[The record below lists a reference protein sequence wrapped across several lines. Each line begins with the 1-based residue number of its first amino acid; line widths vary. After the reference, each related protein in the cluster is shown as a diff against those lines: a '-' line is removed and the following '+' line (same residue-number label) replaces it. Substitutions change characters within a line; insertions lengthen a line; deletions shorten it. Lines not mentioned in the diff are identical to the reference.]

1 MRVRT
6 VAVQNPFNLP
16 NVLYIFNGILSVRAC
31 AFICVYGCLFEIARI
46 CVCLGMFVSY
56 SVRFSAGIVKV
67 IIAVSMFFFFHMRQ
81 TTCDVL
87 DHAIC
92 MCLCV

>member
-67 IIAVSMFFFFHMRQ
+67 IIAVSMFFFFSYAADNMR
-81 TTCDVL
+81 CSG
-87 DHAIC
+87 
-92 MCLCV
+92 